1 MKFIKLIRFDMHNGF
16 SKVWKKLLAVSVL
29 TLLLCL
35 YFTLCLNSFH
45 RGQTIANE
53 KFQPSSFADAV
64 FFIFGGMEKYVPQ
77 PDAPFIFPVAWILL
91 CISLLRMTLE
101 YAYNDLQT
109 YGQQLLIRT
118 GTRTAWWLSKCL
130 WNIVCVV
137 GFFIFMWIVIFLYC
151 AVTQIPLNMTLHAD
165 ILTNTLNT
173 AAISGPAISYKM
185 LLSVFLVTPLILLA
199 LSLLQMTLT
208 LFVQPIYSFC
218 MITAVLV
225 VSAYWQSPLLPGN
238 YAMPVRSSQYTSDG
252 VSLTVGL
259 LYAGAMIVGTILIG
273 LVRFRH
279 YDILQK
285 E

>member
-16 SKVWKKLLAVSVL
+16 SKVWKRLLAITVL
-29 TLLLCL
+29 AILLCI
-35 YFTLCLNSFH
+35 YFTLSLDSFH
-45 RGQTIANE
+45 RSQIIMNE
-53 KFQPSSFADAV
+53 KLQPSSFADAV
-64 FFIFGGMEKYVPQ
+64 FFIFGGMEKYIPQ
-77 PDAPFIFPVAWILL
+77 PDRPFLFPVTWILL
-91 CISLLRMTLE
+91 CIFLLRMTLE

-109 YGQQLLIRT
+109 YGQQLLIRA

-130 WNIVCVV
+130 WNIVCAV
-137 GFFIFMWIVIFLYC
+137 GFFVFVWAVIFLYC
-151 AVTQIPLNMTLHAD
+151 AVTGIPLNLTLHAN
-165 ILTNTLNT
+165 ILTYTLNT
-173 AAISGPAISYKM
+173 ADISGPAISYKM

-218 MITAVLV
+218 IIAAVLV
-225 VSAYWQSPLLPGN
+225 ISAYWQSPLLPGN

-259 LYAGAMIVGTILIG
+259 FYAGAMIVGAILIG
-273 LVRFRH
+273 AVRFRH